1 MKNNYLII
9 LLSLLLIACCKD
21 PLNQIPTF
29 EYQIFNTSNS
39 GLPSSF
45 VTHVVSDSSNNIW
58 IGTFSSGL
66 VKYDGASWVCYN
78 TGNSELPNDSINS
91 LYVDRKNRVLVGTNR
106 GLAILDQGKWTTYN
120 KANSGLQAEI
130 VLSVCADNN
139 DNIWLGAVTSSTD
152 FETLAGLYFFDG
164 NKWSLYNRKNSILP
178 YEAINSIVC
187 DKDNVIWLGTAQN
200 LDKGG
205 LVRIKNGQWTLY
217 SNDNSPMKYN
227 VIDRIIL
234 GINGQILLSSDVPFE
249 WKSGVL
255 DGYLYLFNGVNNWL
269 DISPAINNTNLTNRV
284 TATAFDKRGDIW
296 IATSIDPNRPNSDY
310 SISRYS
316 DGKWTIISTN
326 MKNFPRTYMPDIT
339 VDSSNNIWV
348 AAPDAGGLIKLIEK

>member
-1 MKNNYLII
+1 MKNKFFII
-9 LLSLLLIACCKD
+9 LLSVLMTACCKD
-21 PLNQIPTF
+21 PVNQIPTF
-29 EYQIFNTSNS
+29 EYQIFNTTNS

-45 VTHVVSDSSNNIW
+45 ITHVVSDNSNNIW

-66 VKYDGASWVCYN
+66 VKYDGASWTCYN
-78 TGNSELPNDSINS
+78 TGNSKLPNDSITS
-91 LYVDRKNRVLVGTNR
+91 LYIDRKNRVLVGTNR

-120 KANSGLQAEI
+120 KTNSGLQAENI
-130 VLSVCADNN
+130 LSICSDNN
-139 DNIWLGAVTSSTD
+139 DNIWLGAVTFSSD
-152 FETLAGLYFFDG
+152 FEALAGLYFFDG

-178 YEAINSIVC
+178 YEAIHSIVC

-200 LDKGG
+200 LGKGG

-227 VIDRIIL
+227 VIDRIVL
-234 GINGQILLSSDVPFE
+234 SNNGQLLLSSDVPFE

-255 DGYLYLFNGVNNWL
+255 DGYLYLFNGLNSWF
-269 DISPAINNTNLTNRV
+269 DISPSTNNVNLTNRV
-284 TATAFDKRGDIW
+284 TATTFDKNGNIW
-296 IATSIDPNRPNSDY
+296 VATSIDPNKPTADY
-310 SISRYS
+310 SLSIYSRS
-316 DGKWTIISTN
+316 NWTILSSILP
-326 MKNFPRTYMPDIT
+326 NFPRTYIPDIT